1 MAKVV
6 FPFHVLYGGL
16 LRPPLKPFDV
26 PDIEVSKLV
35 KQGAKAISSAPQE
48 KAKVSSN
55 LNAKQPVTQKKR

>member
-26 PDIEVSKLV
+26 PDVEVSKLV
-35 KQGAKAISSAPQE
+35 KQGAKAVSSVPQA
-48 KAKVSSN
+48 KASSN
-55 LNAKQPVTQKKR
+55 LNAKQQATQKKR